1 MYPVVPKDAPQFP
14 RQRFWGADASNCI
27 RRATAWGWTNQRD
40 NVLFAYCLTPVTTGF
55 LEGTWVMQCHTFE
68 CAAST
73 FLSEVLRGAAGS
85 VGELTLSHDHD
96 HTALNY
102 RSSVIEYS
110 DPLTNDRQRKGLIP
124 EAGISPS
131 TNQRVL

>member
-1 MYPVVPKDAPQFP
+1 MLVGSVMYPVVPKDAPQFP

-55 LEGTWVMQCHTFE
+55 LEGTWVIQCHTFE

-73 FLSEVLRGAAGS
+73 FYRRFFAGPRAASGNSPCHTITITPRLELSV
-85 VGELTLSHDHD
+85 
-96 HTALNY
+96 
-102 RSSVIEYS
+102 SVIEYP

-124 EAGISPS
+124 EAG
-131 TNQRVL
+131 